1 MTPPSATSL
10 EATPP
15 SDRTAMNYTVAA
27 IGGRDDLDGFR
38 LVGVP
43 VTDTPTPAAALAAW
57 DALSE
62 HVGLVILS
70 PAAAAALGPRLDDR
84 PDVMTVTTP

>member
-1 MTPPSATSL
+1 MTAPSETSAEPIPPGD
-10 EATPP
+10 P
-15 SDRTAMNYTVAA
+15 TAMTYTVAA
-27 IGGRDDLDGFR
+27 IGDRDDLDGFR

-43 VTDTPTPAAALAAW
+43 VTATPTPAAALAAW
-57 DALSE
+57 DSLSE

-84 PDVMTVTTP
+84 PDVMAVTTP

>member
-1 MTPPSATSL
+1 MTTPSAASTDPTPPNDL
-10 EATPP
+10 P
-15 SDRTAMNYTVAA
+15 AMNYTVAA
-27 IGGRDDLDGFR
+27 IGDRDDLDGFR

-43 VTDTPTPAAALAAW
+43 VTTTPTPAAALAAW

-62 HVGLVILS
+62 HVGMVILS

-84 PDVMTVTTP
+84 PDVMTVTTT

>member
-1 MTPPSATSL
+1 MTAPPVTSSDP
-10 EATPP
+10 TPP
-15 SDRTAMNYTVAA
+15 SDPTAMTYTVAA
-27 IGGRDDLDGFR
+27 IGDRDDLDGFR

-43 VTDTPTPAAALAAW
+43 VTTTPTAAAALAAW

-70 PAAAAALGPRLDDR
+70 PTAAAALGPRLNDR
-84 PDVMTVTTP
+84 PNVMTVTTT

>member
-1 MTPPSATSL
+1 MTAPSATSSGP
-10 EATPP
+10 TPP
-15 SDRTAMNYTVAA
+15 GDPTAMTYTVAA
-27 IGGRDDLDGFR
+27 IGDRDDLDGFR

-43 VTDTPTPAAALAAW
+43 VTATPTPATALTAW

-70 PAAAAALGPRLDDR
+70 PTAAAAIGPRLDDR
-84 PDVMTVTTP
+84 PNVMTVTTP